1 MIPARYDSKR
11 LPGKLM
17 MDLGGIPII
26 LSTLNNTIKTNLFEK
41 VYVVTDS
48 KVIYDFLKPLHNDIL
63 FSKKE
68 HFSGSDR
75 IAEFAKDLE
84 VDVIVNVQGDEPLVD
99 EKSLNKLIN
108 IFLNDSDKEVD
119 LCSLMEEIDDEK
131 TLNDPNSVKVI
142 TDSNDF
148 ALYFSRNPIPYNRS
162 KESIKYYKH
171 IGVYG
176 FRKNALIEFYNSNPT
191 RLEMIEQLEQLRYLE
206 KGKKIKMVQTDFKT
220 IGIDTMDDLLK
231 ARKLFE

>member
-1 MIPARYDSKR
+1 M
-11 LPGKLM
+11 GK
-17 MDLGGIPII
+17 I
-26 LSTLNNTIKTNLFEK
+26 N
-41 VYVVTDS
+41 
-48 KVIYDFLKPLHNDIL
+48 
-63 FSKKE
+63 KKE
-68 HFSGSDR
+68 YLD
-75 IAEFAKDLE
+75 KDCIK
-84 VDVIVNVQGDEPLVD
+84 IVKDNF
-99 EKSLNKLIN
+99 NN
-108 IFLNDSDKEVD
+108 
-119 LCSLMEEIDDEK
+119 
-131 TLNDPNSVKVI
+131 
-142 TDSNDF
+142 

-176 FRKNALIEFYNSNPT
+176 FRKNALIEFYNSSPT